1 MSKNLFKQFLSSL
14 FLVAVLV
21 LPFFVFAQGGV
32 QSDVGVLD
40 TLQSVGTSG
49 GYAEADSGSLAS
61 TLGIIVNV
69 ILSLLGIIFVVLMIV
84 GGFQWMTAGGN
95 EEAVKKAQS
104 RIKNA
109 IIGLVVVVSAYAI
122 WNLIDRLF
130 ITRIQ

>member
-1 MSKNLFKQFLSSL
+1 MSKNLFKQFFSSL

-21 LPFFVFAQGGV
+21 LPFFVFAQV

-40 TLQSVGTSG
+40 TLQSVGTAG
-49 GYAEADSGSLAS
+49 GYAEADSGSLAT

-84 GGFQWMTAGGN
+84 GGFHWMTAGGN

-122 WNLIDRLF
+122 WNIIDRLF